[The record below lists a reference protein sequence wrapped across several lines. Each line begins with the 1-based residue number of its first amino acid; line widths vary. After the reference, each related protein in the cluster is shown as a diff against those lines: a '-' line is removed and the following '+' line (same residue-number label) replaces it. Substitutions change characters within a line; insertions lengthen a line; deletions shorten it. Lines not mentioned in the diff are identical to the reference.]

1 MEEKVYF
8 GRVVWFSAKKSIGF
22 IARDDGKQD
31 IFVHYSDIVMEGFK
45 TLATDQRV
53 SFQEDT
59 SFNSK
64 LKAVKVTVLTKDA
77 NVDGNCR

>member
-1 MEEKVYF
+1 MEEKVYY
-8 GRVVWFSAKKSIGF
+8 GRVIWFSAKKSIGF
-22 IARDDGKQD
+22 IARDDGKKD

-45 TLATDQRV
+45 TLSTDQRV

-64 LKAVKVTVLTKDA
+64 LKAVKVTVLAKDA
-77 NVDGNCR
+77 NIDGNRR

>member
-8 GRVVWFSAKKSIGF
+8 GKVVWFSAIKSIGF
-22 IARDDGKQD
+22 IARNDGKKD

-45 TLATDQRV
+45 TLLTDQNV

-59 SFNSK
+59 SFNGK
-64 LKAVKVTVLTKDA
+64 LKAVKVTILEK
-77 NVDGNCR
+77 DGNSI